1 MNRIGRHHV
10 FQILKL
16 IRAPFPPTPT
26 QQPAPKNPDDYRLYF
41 DKKFM
46 YAVPAPNEKTA
57 TVLVVG
63 ATGETGRQV
72 VKKLILKGAWLY
84 VN

>member
-1 MNRIGRHHV
+1 
-10 FQILKL
+10 L
-16 IRAPFPPTPT
+16 PP
-26 QQPAPKNPDDYRLYF
+26 QPAPKNPDDYRLYF

>member
-1 MNRIGRHHV
+1 
-10 FQILKL
+10 
-16 IRAPFPPTPT
+16 
-26 QQPAPKNPDDYRLYF
+26 
-41 DKKFM
+41 M